1 MSCLACGVNWAL
13 CVSEAPREQ
22 LTYTARLFSRL
33 PACLVY
39 PSVDVRRTATAAV
52 GDATSWLH
60 SELAK
65 NCPRSRID
73 VRPTTLPC
81 PRTLDPPLP
90 LPLAWATPRHTPRR
104 SSSQLVTSLLKPTTT
119 TINQYSLDAAV
130 GSRVADLFLNS
141 RVTLTYDLD
150 FQFPAN
156 YGHGPQMCKRT
167 KSVIRPVLEHCAPV
181 WHYALTKAQSGSLE
195 AVQKRAIHIT
205 HSLTRGMPYSSILFH
220 ANLDS
225 LAARREDL
233 SRRFSVILW
242 IMPSVFTASFLHP
255 DPPLSS
261 QGSDLLKSFPKSM
274 LVPSAIVLSYN
285 MVLTNVSKPI
295 FLPLSL
301 LDCLINSYS
310 I

>member
-1 MSCLACGVNWAL
+1 MRVGGASGAAHVHCSFVF
-13 CVSEAPREQ
+13 PI
-22 LTYTARLFSRL
+22 
-33 PACLVY
+33 ACL
-39 PSVDVRRTATAAV
+39 PRASKRRRATDRRSAAV

-73 VRPTTLPC
+73 VRPTTLPR

-233 SRRFSVILW
+233 SAFFRDIMDPAFSLHSLL
-242 IMPSVFTASFLHP
+242 PPPRSTAIISRLR
-255 DPPLSS
+255 SS
-261 QGSDLLKSFPKSM
+261 QILPKVYARTKRYCSF
-274 LVPSAIVLSYN
+274 IQYGFN
-285 MVLTNVSKPI
+285 Q
-295 FLPLSL
+295 
-301 LDCLINSYS
+301 CQ
-310 I
+310 